1 MRVQVTKKP
10 YPGKIIRDLSDAD
23 MTDIPQ
29 IALDASELAKQLHI
43 PQKLVDAYVT
53 RGEMHEAKPGEIVA
67 GLGMCGEELA
77 AFAVMGFLMEKK
89 KAPFVNAGIV
99 MEQVK
104 RLLFAHT
111 VSHTRVVVM
120 AVESNKK
127 RVQVQAGEIPK
138 TQVVRMDKP
147 EFQKY
152 MTIIDVSALCSLID
166 IALWTIPLKLPRVED
181 CIVDK

>member
-1 MRVQVTKKP
+1 MRVQVMKKP

-53 RGEMHEAKPGEIVA
+53 RGAMHEAKPGEIVA
-67 GLGMCGEELA
+67 GLGMCGEEVA

-99 MEQVK
+99 MEQLK

-111 VSHTRVVVM
+111 ASHTRVVAM

-127 RVQVQAGEIPK
+127 QGQVQAGEIPK
-138 TQVVRMDKP
+138 DQAIRMDDAAL
-147 EFQKY
+147 QKY
-152 MTIIDVSALCSLID
+152 MTILDVSALCRRIEV
-166 IALWTIPLKLPRVED
+166 ALWTVPLKLPRVED
-181 CIVDK
+181 CIVAK

>member
-1 MRVQVTKKP
+1 MKKP
-10 YPGKIIRDLSDAD
+10 YPGKIVHDLCDAD
-23 MTDIPQ
+23 ITDIPQ
-29 IALDASELAKQLHI
+29 IALDASELAKQLHV

-53 RGEMHEAKPGEIVA
+53 RGAMHEAKPGEVVA

-89 KAPFVNAGIV
+89 KAPFANAGIV

-111 VSHTRVVVM
+111 AGHTRVVVM
-120 AVESNKK
+120 AVSSNKK
-127 RVQVQAGEIPK
+127 KVQVQAGEIPK

-147 EFQKY
+147 ELQKY
-152 MTIIDVSALCSLID
+152 MTIIDVSALCSRID
-166 IALWTIPLKLPRVED
+166 LALWTVPLKLPRVED
-181 CIVDK
+181 CIVAK

>member
-29 IALDASELAKQLHI
+29 IALDASELARQLHV

-53 RGEMHEAKPGEIVA
+53 RGAMHEAKPGEVVA

-99 MEQVK
+99 MEQLK

-111 VSHTRVVVM
+111 ASHTRVVVM
-120 AVESNKK
+120 AVSSNKK
-127 RVQVQAGEIPK
+127 KVQVQAGEIPK

-147 EFQKY
+147 ELQKY
-152 MTIIDVSALCSLID
+152 MTIIDVSALCSLIE
-166 IALWTIPLKLPRVED
+166 IALWTIPLKFPRVES

>member
-1 MRVQVTKKP
+1 MRVQVMKKP

-99 MEQVK
+99 MEQLK

-111 VSHTRVVVM
+111 ASHTRVVAM

-127 RVQVQAGEIPK
+127 QVQVQAGEIPK
-138 TQVVRMDKP
+138 DQAIRMDDASL
-147 EFQKY
+147 QKY
-152 MTIIDVSALCSLID
+152 MTIIDVSALCSRIEV
-166 IALWTIPLKLPRVED
+166 ALWTVPLKLPRVED
-181 CIVDK
+181 CIVAK